1 MAEDDNQIDGD
12 EGEGAPKKGKRL
24 VLIIIAL
31 IVLLAGSGAGVYFSG
46 ILDKKEEATAAQT
59 DAKAAKKADAKSS
72 SAAKQGDPVF
82 LELPEFINNLN
93 TGSTQVSF
101 IKVSIILEMAS
112 EDELKRVQQMQP
124 RIVDDFNTYLRELR
138 ATDLAGSAGLE
149 RLREELL
156 RRVNKAINPSAVNN
170 ILFKEIIVQ

>member
-1 MAEDDNQIDGD
+1 MAEDDNQTDGE

-24 VLIIIAL
+24 ILVIISLVVL
-31 IVLLAGSGAGVYFSG
+31 VAGSAAGVYFSG
-46 ILDKKEEATAAQT
+46 MLDKKEEAPAAE
-59 DAKAAKKADAKSS
+59 AEAKKDPKAP
-72 SAAKQGDPVF
+72 AAAGQTTKQGDPIF

-112 EDELKRVQQMQP
+112 EEEMKRVQQMQP
-124 RIVDDFNTYLRELR
+124 RIIDDFNTYLRELR

-156 RRVNKAINPSAVNN
+156 RRVNKAINPSVVNN